1 MLKMRLQIFSFANKK
16 VQGFSSDRKIL
27 ISLSSVLFYLQNHV
41 SGFWNFDFYPRY
53 FWKRSLCPWNQFHLL
68 RNSDKSLLSPE
79 QNKLKKKSD
88 TRSCRQKTAEDYYA
102 KINVSPNIPCTILP
116 FKASAFFQIFFRR
129 NLPFRQVLR
138 RSVFLSVVK
147 VWYSSICIPY

>member
-1 MLKMRLQIFSFANKK
+1 MSLKSISFAKELWQK
-16 VQGFSSDRKIL
+16 PF
-27 ISLSSVLFYLQNHV
+27 ISRAKQV
-41 SGFWNFDFYPRY
+41 
-53 FWKRSLCPWNQFHLL
+53 K
-68 RNSDKSLLSPE
+68 
-79 QNKLKKKSD
+79 KKKSD

-147 VWYSSICIPY
+147 NTHSLKWLRLDSNPEPLIRKRTFVNEHSMIWLNWPNYWAVFWVLICMVYLKYDVSKNKPLLYP